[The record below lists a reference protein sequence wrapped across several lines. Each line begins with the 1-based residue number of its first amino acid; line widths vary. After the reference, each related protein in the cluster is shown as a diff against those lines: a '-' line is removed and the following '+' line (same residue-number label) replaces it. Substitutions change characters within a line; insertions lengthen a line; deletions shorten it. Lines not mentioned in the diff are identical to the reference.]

1 MSSARGTDLTPKA
14 MFALRIARDE
24 LERCI
29 EGSRAWPFL
38 SAPHKI
44 VHESAQRA
52 FAALD
57 EALRKVE
64 G

>member
-1 MSSARGTDLTPKA
+1 
-14 MFALRIARDE
+14 MFALRIARGE
-24 LERCI
+24 LERFI
-29 EGSRAWPFL
+29 EGTRAWPFL